1 MPAVCQLRYR
11 GAPGAV
17 ARPGVHEWC
26 SKECT
31 GSDLGLRAGTWQ
43 THPGLRSPG
52 SGTEVEAGSVLQGC
66 GLAGRGAPRKRDL
79 VPVCS
84 EGAEAL
90 PALCALMIR
99 ARSLFAL
106 PPLQRHAGR
115 ERRRS
120 HKGIS
125 VGGRETP
132 PARQDP
138 RAIALPQHHS
148 RRGTGTWRCAASPAG
163 PKPRLGTAP
172 LNAAA
177 KGRRRC
183 RCREGGAVPGGWAV
197 PGGCSAAA
205 GSAAPQCPPPRAR
218 ACSAGKSAP
227 RPRGRPAAAERSAA
241 P

>member
-1 MPAVCQLRYR
+1 MLRR
-11 GAPGAV
+11 G
-17 ARPGVHEWC
+17 
-26 SKECT
+26 
-31 GSDLGLRAGTWQ
+31 GSSA
-43 THPGLRSPG
+43 S
-52 SGTEVEAGSVLQGC
+52 
-66 GLAGRGAPRKRDL
+66 
-79 VPVCS
+79 
-84 EGAEAL
+84 
-90 PALCALMIR
+90 ALCAYDTGKIT
-99 ARSLFAL
+99 FC
-106 PPLQRHAGR
+106 PPPPERHAGR

-148 RRGTGTWRCAASPAG
+148 RRSTGTWRCAASPAG
-163 PKPRLGTAP
+163 PNPRLGTAP

-177 KGRRRC
+177 AAEGRRRC

>member
-1 MPAVCQLRYR
+1 MGWKSGSGGRGVSGARRRGRCSVPAVCQLRYR

-17 ARPGVHEWC
+17 GRPGVHEWC

-99 ARSLFAL
+99 ARSLFVL
-106 PPLQRHAGR
+106 
-115 ERRRS
+115 
-120 HKGIS
+120 
-125 VGGRETP
+125 
-132 PARQDP
+132 
-138 RAIALPQHHS
+138 
-148 RRGTGTWRCAASPAG
+148 
-163 PKPRLGTAP
+163 
-172 LNAAA
+172 
-177 KGRRRC
+177 
-183 RCREGGAVPGGWAV
+183 
-197 PGGCSAAA
+197 
-205 GSAAPQCPPPRAR
+205 PPPRGMR
-218 ACSAGKSAP
+218 AENGVVATKAFQWEDGKPP
-227 RPRGRPAAAERSAA
+227 RPARTPVPSPCPSTTPGAARGPGDAQRAPPAPNPGSAL
-241 P
+241 PR